1 MGGALND
8 PGAIASAITPAAVH
22 RSLGQAGV
30 GARTRRP
37 VALMGAA
44 LAGFLV
50 VTWLVGWRQG
60 LLWCIGVGYG
70 VALSAAA
77 FGFTT
82 GWRVWIT
89 QRDPKGLWAQFVGI
103 AVAMLISVPLLA
115 THPELEGADGPLSI
129 SLLVGAFVFGAAMQ
143 VADGCGSGT
152 LYKAGLG
159 HPVSL
164 AVLPAFVFGS
174 FFGAAQLPAWLALGA
189 LPPVNLVQVLGAPWT
204 LALQLGALALLA
216 ALLWRFSAM
225 RADRADRAG
234 DAAAVMTGVHEHD
247 AARRP
252 QSRWQGKAVWIAAIA
267 LGLLAAANLVVAG
280 QPWGI
285 VYGLGLWGA
294 KIVQALG
301 FDLSQNAFWGLPVQQ
316 AQLHAS
322 VLADNTSVTDIGLL
336 LGALIAASWKGRA
349 CPRVR
354 LPWRAWVASVVAGLV
369 LGYSS
374 RLAFGC
380 NVGAYFSG
388 IATGSLHGWIWFAC
402 AFLGSMLGVR
412 LRGRLG
418 IAG

>member
-1 MGGALND
+1 
-8 PGAIASAITPAAVH
+8 
-22 RSLGQAGV
+22 
-30 GARTRRP
+30 
-37 VALMGAA
+37 MGAA
-44 LAGFLV
+44 LAGFLT

-204 LALQLGALALLA
+204 LGLQLGALALLA

-225 RADRADRAG
+225 RADRRRRAVPG
-234 DAAAVMTGVHEHD
+234 AAAATSSLDQQDAAA
-247 AARRP
+247 RLQRPP
-252 QSRWQGKAVWIAAIA
+252 QSPWQGNAVWIAAIA

-301 FDLSQNAFWGLPVQQ
+301 FDLSRNAFWGLPVQQ

-336 LGALIAASWKGRA
+336 LGALIAARWKGRA
-349 CPRVR
+349 CPRVT

>member
-1 MGGALND
+1 
-8 PGAIASAITPAAVH
+8 
-22 RSLGQAGV
+22 
-30 GARTRRP
+30 
-37 VALMGAA
+37 
-44 LAGFLV
+44 

-60 LLWCIGVGYG
+60 LLWCIGLGYG
-70 VALSAAA
+70 AALSAAA

-89 QRDPKGLWAQFVGI
+89 QRDPVGLWAQFLGI
-103 AVAMLISVPLLA
+103 AVAMFISVPLLA
-115 THPELEGADGPLSI
+115 THPELEAADGPLSI

-189 LPPVNLVQVLGAPWT
+189 LPPVNLVHVLGAGWT
-204 LALQLGALALLA
+204 LAVQLGALALLA
-216 ALLWRFSAM
+216 ALLWRFSAQ
-225 RADRADRAG
+225 RAYRVRRAAV
-234 DAAAVMTGVHEHD
+234 DAAQPVAES
-247 AARRP
+247 ARRGAAMSLQASQRVTSQEP
-252 QSRWQGKAVWIAAIA
+252 QQAPPRSRWQGRAVWLAAIV

-301 FDLSQNAFWGLPVQQ
+301 FDLSHNTFWGLPVQQ
-316 AQLHAS
+316 MQLHAS
-322 VLADNTSVTDIGLL
+322 VLADNTSVTDLGLL
-336 LGALIAASWKGRA
+336 FGALIAASWKGKA
-349 CPRVR
+349 CPHVK
-354 LPWRAWVASVVAGLV
+354 LPWRAWGGSVLAGLV

-402 AFLGSMLGVR
+402 AFAGSVLGVR

>member
-1 MGGALND
+1 MASSLND
-8 PGAIASAITPAAVH
+8 PGSGKTARALRGSGNLGAALPFLASPAPA
-22 RSLGQAGV
+22 LADTAAQAG
-30 GARTRRP
+30 RRLAP
-37 VALMGAA
+37 RLLLGCG
-44 LAGFLV
+44 LAGFLA

-60 LLWCIGVGYG
+60 LLWLIGLGYG
-70 VALSAAA
+70 VLLSAAA

-89 QRDPKGLWAQFVGI
+89 RRDPKGLWAQFVGI

-115 THPELEGADGPLSI
+115 AHPELEGADGPLSI

-189 LPPVNLVQVLGAPWT
+189 LPPVNLVHALGAGWT
-204 LALQLGALALLA
+204 LATQLFALALLA
-216 ALLWRFSAM
+216 VGLWWFR
-225 RADRADRAG
+225 G
-234 DAAAVMTGVHEHD
+234 TQ
-247 AARRP
+247 P
-252 QSRWQGKAVWIAAIA
+252 SRWQGRAVWWAAVG

-294 KIVQALG
+294 KAVQALG
-301 FDLSQNAFWGLPVQQ
+301 VDLSSNAFWGLPAQQ

-336 LGALIAASWKGRA
+336 LGALIAASWKGKA
-349 CPRVR
+349 CPRVH
-354 LPWRAWVASVVAGLV
+354 LPARQWLASIAAGLL

-388 IATGSLHGWIWFAC
+388 IATGSLHGWVWFAC
-402 AFLGSMLGVR
+402 AFAGSLLGVR
-412 LRGRLG
+412 LRRRLRM
-418 IAG
+418 AD